1 MDSVAVTVP
10 LRHPT
15 KRMKK
20 RKELD
25 ALAPPHTVPRRSS
38 GKRSSQ
44 ELLSDSSDNSELS
57 GFWKVSTLNGG
68 KGRDRRIRACPGFF
82 KACSAFLACA
92 SVLATASL
100 IWLFIDVRQQL
111 TALRTEL
118 DQVIDGSQSVPDAL
132 QKCHSLSRDLQ
143 NNQTIMFNHL
153 SDLKLQINNF
163 TTQLTAIQRD
173 LHQVEEWFKA
183 EPQLAN
189 VPTELNSLSN
199 SVASFGSQ
207 IRDLSATLDT
217 LKASNARVQD
227 VQATMLQNITNIKNT
242 VTELSNVTQRPQMVT
257 TNETKIK
264 TDELNA
270 AILRLSNNL
279 THVNET
285 LSGVVQ
291 WVTEDQKKDHKTL
304 ELLQE
309 ASQAVNMTVISLQ
322 TSVSASIKKL
332 NDQVTLIHTAN
343 ADLSDK
349 VKQLEQSHTTPRNS
363 RSPMLGALR
372 ESPAQGPNKARS
384 LKESI
389 AGYVTTEQNRN
400 GLDLNETLM
409 RKPLTERSI
418 ETP

>member
-1 MDSVAVTVP
+1 MNNS
-10 LRHPT
+10 
-15 KRMKK
+15 KS
-20 RKELD
+20 KETITLLD
-25 ALAPPHTVPRRSS
+25 
-38 GKRSSQ
+38 
-44 ELLSDSSDNSELS
+44 LLSDTDTELS
-57 GFWKVSTLNGG
+57 DGVLIPKKKKVKRKHRRGNAVKMKQQDICGC
-68 KGRDRRIRACPGFF
+68 GRSDLKIV
-82 KACSAFLACA
+82 SLWLAA
-92 SVLATASL
+92 ILFTVWL
-100 IWLFIDVRQQL
+100 IALTWLTFVFYGEIKMMDVSIKS
-111 TALRTEL
+111 
-118 DQVIDGSQSVPDAL
+118 VIDGSESVPDAL

-227 VQATMLQNITNIKNT
+227 VQTTMLQNITNIKNT
-242 VTELSNVTQRPQMVT
+242 VTELSNITQRPQMVT

-291 WVTEDQKKDHKTL
+291 WVAEDQKKDHKTL
-304 ELLQE
+304 VLLQE

-343 ADLSDK
+343 ADLSEK

-363 RSPMLGALR
+363 RSPIL
-372 ESPAQGPNKARS
+372 ETQGSNKAF

-409 RKPLTERSI
+409 RKPSTERSI